1 MIQIVLLVKILVKF
15 LEMGQ
20 VNQDY
25 ELVTAM
31 PITFKIDGNLNV
43 KDPKG
48 RCGKVLETKLVIT
61 ETPK

>member
-1 MIQIVLLVKILVKF
+1 
-15 LEMGQ
+15 MGQ

-43 KDPKG
+43 KDPKEDVV
-48 RCGKVLETKLVIT
+48 KY
-61 ETPK
+61 

>member
-1 MIQIVLLVKILVKF
+1 
-15 LEMGQ
+15 MGQ

-48 RCGKVLETKLVIT
+48 RFITLFLIIIPLLYT
-61 ETPK
+61 ETFVVSSPIFMIAPT